1 MGRKGIE
8 VVVSELERE
17 QLLSMSR
24 SRSLPHSLV
33 RRAKIVLMAAAGHTN
48 QEIAMQCEVTSP
60 AITHWKKRFVA
71 HGLAGPALRQLHD
84 EEYVC
89 HIGYLDLPRI
99 AKGTLATFEFVRT
112 PMVFCMQGS
121 TQPDDFCVERH
132 VNLNIGWQDPKAP
145 ESELSSQ
152 LASSV
157 ITDRVFR
164 CDTASDVK
172 RR

>member
-1 MGRKGIE
+1 PSESGSVMQSYFWDVTLVISILMGSLSLLACTEPSPGRPITEEGWKRVEQE
-8 VVVSELERE
+8 VKLTRLERE
-17 QLLSMSR
+17 KFDASHPLKGQ
-24 SRSLPHSLV
+24 V
-33 RRAKIVLMAAAGHTN
+33 
-48 QEIAMQCEVTSP
+48 
-60 AITHWKKRFVA
+60 
-71 HGLAGPALRQLHD
+71 AGPALRQLHD